1 MPLRKESLPLLLV
14 DMLLVLLAWWAAFW
28 LRFNLDIP
36 PEFDAL
42 AVQHPGIRFQWV
54 DVEDESDVVGDLDI
68 ETFPTLLIANEAGAR
83 FFSPLAPHIAVLDRL
98 IGSQREQPGPLLGA
112 DVQTLWHAIQD
123 KLA

>member
-1 MPLRKESLPLLLV
+1 MSRESQWWVVCLCAGWCGVCREYQPL
-14 DMLLVLLAWWAAFW
+14 
-28 LRFNLDIP
+28 
-36 PEFDAL
+36 FDAL
-42 AVQHPGIRFQWV
+42 AAQHPDISFQWV

-112 DVQTLWHAIQD
+112 DVQTLWHAIRD

>member
-1 MPLRKESLPLLLV
+1 MSCESQWWVVCLCAGWCGVCREYQPL
-14 DMLLVLLAWWAAFW
+14 FG
-28 LRFNLDIP
+28 
-36 PEFDAL
+36 AL

-83 FFSPLAPHIAVLDRL
+83 FFSPLAPHIAVLDSL

>member
-1 MPLRKESLPLLLV
+1 MSCESQWWVVCLCAGWCGVCREYQPL
-14 DMLLVLLAWWAAFW
+14 FG
-28 LRFNLDIP
+28 
-36 PEFDAL
+36 AL